1 MLWIRPVKRFCT
13 AAVDNWTIRQKSATD
28 NNHKGKYMQ
37 KSKARLTPVGI
48 ALFVFVYM
56 ILTLSAAMAFEYG
69 KLQRDRETT
78 RIFQTYKVVPGH
90 KYYTAGQGNIPY
102 AIIGIH
108 KDYTLR
114 QGLWKQVNISTQL
127 LRSWVD
133 QMHTIYGFQPYGSKI
148 VDNKGKQLGIWFS
161 SKQWTTVV
169 LEENNVIAVFTPEAP
184 GFREGR

>member
-1 MLWIRPVKRFCT
+1 MPGQPDDWITLSYV
-13 AAVDNWTIRQKSATD
+13 
-28 NNHKGKYMQ
+28 
-37 KSKARLTPVGI
+37 RLSEEYFI
-48 ALFVFVYM
+48 FL
-56 ILTLSAAMAFEYG
+56 ILTLSAAMAFDYG

-78 RIFQTYKVVPGH
+78 RIFKTHRVVPDH
-90 KYYTAGQGNIPY
+90 KYYTSGQGDIPY

-127 LRSWVD
+127 LRGWVA

-148 VDNKGKQLGIWFS
+148 VDNRGKQVGIWFS